1 MLWISL
7 IAIVTARI
15 LKNRKDDAAKTNAK
29 KIVLLAAATAAI
41 LGAAGSQAQ
50 ASRLAGDNLRE
61 TIGGR
66 TVVMQAMGASMPITY
81 RANGTMT
88 GRMQGYVAAMAG
100 ESKASDSGKWWIKG
114 GQLYAYFPEEV
125 SVSPE
130 CGDVLQSLQI
140 ISFPH
145 LLRYIHTKLFQSGAP
160 SLDYYTLNLVG
171 QNV

>member
-15 LKNRKDDAAKTNAK
+15 LKNRKDDAPKTNAK

-114 GQLYAYFPEEV
+114 GQLCQRWRNWLGGKTYCF
-125 SVSPE
+125 
-130 CGDVLQSLQI
+130 SLQQRGATI
-140 ISFPH
+140 HWTSTSGHRGTARISH
-145 LLRYIHTKLFQSGAP
+145 
-160 SLDYYTLNLVG
+160 
-171 QNV
+171 